1 MDNKVFSYYKELPSW
16 AKGVVAIGGIGIAF
30 YIGYTLIRRIKSQA
44 ETIKMRETV
53 VTQETE
59 LKDKLDTG
67 MKLTYGE
74 SQYKG
79 WANQLAVEFAGCDPF
94 NASFG
99 ILINILYALKNDADF
114 LKLCTSYDVRS
125 HDQCG
130 VWNGDFKGNLYEAV
144 KDEFNNDDIIKLNK
158 ALRLQKIT
166 YQF

>member
-1 MDNKVFSYYKELPSW
+1 MDNNAFSYYKELPSW
-16 AKGVVAIGGIGIAF
+16 AKGVVAIGGIGIVF

-99 ILINILYALKNDADF
+99 ILINIIYKLRNDADF
-114 LKLCTSYDVRS
+114 LKLCTSYDIRTY
-125 HDQCG
+125 DQCG
-130 VWNGDFKGNLYEAV
+130 CCSDFKGNLYEAV

-158 ALRLQKIT
+158 ALTGQKIT